1 MSVPA
6 PYQAGNQPLGDVF
19 TPSLKPCAREIA
31 QLRLRML
38 SRTRA
43 DFSSRDLVSL
53 ALSEA

>member
-19 TPSLKPCAREIA
+19 TPSLKPAPARIA